1 MAGAAGGAYDAPVRL
16 RPAVRA
22 ASLLLALLAGPAEA
36 AKTDVVVLRNGDRL
50 TCEVKSLDRGRIEVK
65 TDDMGTIAIE
75 WDKVAR
81 VTAARTFE
89 VETSGG
95 QRYVGALSA
104 PDDGRLTVTGPL
116 GAATLVAI
124 EVVRINPIGRSFFH
138 RWDGSLDLGFSY
150 VKSSGVTQFTV
161 NTQALYRKPSFELMY
176 ELGAYFTRERD
187 ADDSERIS
195 SNVTYTK
202 LLARRWEASGLVF
215 LERNPELGFDARTG
229 LAGLLSRRLVSTN
242 RARFAMGGGL
252 AVSREQALDGQVT
265 TNLDGIGVVTGSFF
279 TYDTPKTDLTYA
291 FTVFPGLT
299 QWGRVRLEPR
309 FTVRRE
315 LWSDFTLSV
324 SAYDSYDNQPPVED
338 VSTNDVGV
346 TLAIGWTF

>member
-1 MAGAAGGAYDAPVRL
+1 MAGPGGGAYDATVRIRSAAIAACL
-16 RPAVRA
+16 AVA
-22 ASLLLALLAGPAEA
+22 VLAGRADA
-36 AKTDVVVLRNGDRL
+36 AKTDIVVLRNGDRL
-50 TCEVKSLDRGRIEVK
+50 TCELKSLDRGRIQVK

-81 VTAARTFE
+81 VSAPRTFE
-89 VETSGG
+89 VEMSSG
-95 QRYVGALSA
+95 QRYLGALSS
-104 PDDGRLTVTGPL
+104 PDDGRLTVTGAS
-116 GAATLVAI
+116 GAATLVAL
-124 EVVRINPIGRSFFH
+124 EVVRIDPIGRSFFR

-150 VKSSGVTQFTV
+150 VKSSGVSQFTV
-161 NTQALYRKPSFELMY
+161 NTQALYRKPAFELTY
-176 ELGAYFTRERD
+176 ELSAYFTRERD
-187 ADDSERIS
+187 ADDNERIS
-195 SNVTYTK
+195 SNITYTK
-202 LLARRWEASGLVF
+202 VLERRWEASGLVF

-265 TNLDGIGVVTGSFF
+265 TNLDGIGILTGSFF

-299 QWGRVRLEPR
+299 QWGRIRLEPR
-309 FTVRRE
+309 ITVRRE

-346 TLAIGWTF
+346 TLSIGWTF